1 MTMRTAK
8 FNKYKAQKIET
19 RDGKFASQ
27 LEFRKWSE
35 LLLMQN
41 AGLIS
46 NLRRQ
51 VKIKLGHKVSY
62 MADFVY
68 YDIEKLSLVI
78 ADAKGVETKDF
89 RVKKEWLLEK
99 FKGFTF
105 RTIYKDGEKW
115 ENPYE
120 TACLS
125 IQSVLD

>member
-1 MTMRTAK
+1 MKIAK
-8 FNKYKAQKIET
+8 FNKYKAKKIKT

-27 LEFRKWSE
+27 LEFYKWSE

-62 MADFVY
+62 IADFVY
-68 YDIEKLSLVI
+68 YDNKKLCLIVG
-78 ADAKGVETKDF
+78 DAKGVETKDF
-89 RVKKEWLLEK
+89 RIKKEWLLEK
-99 FKGFTF
+99 YRNFKFH
-105 RTIYKDGEKW
+105 TIYKDSEKW

-120 TACLS
+120 TADLF

>member
-1 MTMRTAK
+1 MKIAK
-8 FNKYKAQKIET
+8 FNKYKAKKIET
-19 RDGKFASQ
+19 KDGKFASQ

-35 LLLMQN
+35 LLIMQN

-62 MADFVY
+62 IADFVY
-68 YDIEKLSLVI
+68 YDIKKLNLII
-78 ADAKGVETKDF
+78 ADAKGLETKDF

-99 FKGFTF
+99 YRGFKF

-120 TACLS
+120 TASLS
-125 IQSVLD
+125 IQGVLD

>member
-1 MTMRTAK
+1 MRTAK

-19 RDGKFASQ
+19 KDGVFASR
-27 LEFRKWSE
+27 LEFRKWGE
-35 LLLMQN
+35 LLLMRN

-62 MADFVY
+62 IADFVY
-68 YDIEKLSLVI
+68 YDIEKSNLVI
-78 ADAKGVETKDF
+78 ADAKGLETKDF

-99 FKGFTF
+99 YKGFKF

-120 TACLS
+120 TADLS

>member
-1 MTMRTAK
+1 MKIAK
-8 FNKYKAQKIET
+8 FNKYKAKKIET
-19 RDGKFASQ
+19 KDGKFASQ

-62 MADFVY
+62 IADFVY
-68 YDIEKLSLVI
+68 YDIKKLNLIV

-99 FKGFTF
+99 FKGFKF
-105 RTIYKDGEKW
+105 RTIYKDSEKL

-120 TACLS
+120 TADLS

>member
-1 MTMRTAK
+1 MKIAK
-8 FNKYKAQKIET
+8 FNKYKAKKIET
-19 RDGKFASQ
+19 RDGVFASQ
-27 LEFRKWSE
+27 LEFRKWNE

-62 MADFVY
+62 IADFLY
-68 YDIEKLSLVI
+68 YDVEKLNLIV
-78 ADAKGVETKDF
+78 ADAKGIETKDF

-99 FKGFTF
+99 FKGFAF
-105 RTIYKDGEKW
+105 RTIYKDSEKW
-115 ENPYE
+115 EYPYE
-120 TACLS
+120 TANLS

>member
-1 MTMRTAK
+1 MKTAK
-8 FNKYKAQKIET
+8 FNKYKAKKIET
-19 RDGKFASQ
+19 RDGVFASQ
-27 LEFRKWSE
+27 LEFRKWGE

-62 MADFVY
+62 IADFVY
-68 YDIEKLSLVI
+68 YDIEKKSFII

-105 RTIYKDGEKW
+105 RTIYKDGEKF
-115 ENPYE
+115 EKPYN
-120 TACLS
+120 TATTS
-125 IQSVLD
+125 INSVLE